1 MSKSWN
7 HWLVIVFA
15 GFLLVWGITGI
26 FIPFMAVGFVSVIA
40 GIFLLGSE
48 KGWWGGPSGKT
59 GMIPGLAALLV
70 LVAVVFLSR
79 GSYLLSATER
89 GQESTV
95 NSLILLRADVNKNDE
110 YGRTP
115 LYIAADRGNLTLVKR
130 LLDAGA
136 DPTIYADLSNEAS
149 PAQAAMSSVIRN
161 GSPYRSVGTLT
172 TSSSGSFGYTPPAEV
187 RGGIVRDR
195 LTYGNDRIEIAVLL
209 IAGGADIDIKSVNY
223 PTMLH
228 FAAIYGSSRSVK
240 ILLESGADPNVGNDN
255 GVTPLHIAAEIN
267 GREIVADLIN
277 AGADPNVG
285 NDNGVTP
292 LHIAAEINQWT
303 GNSSD
308 PICTPLQCRREIVA
322 LINEEPPTVADLNGD
337 TPLHTVLK
345 KLALYTERGDVD
357 SIPNVSSVVEELV
370 EAGADIKA
378 PNQVGDHSAGPVLS
392 GVRYMV

>member
-1 MSKSWN
+1 
-7 HWLVIVFA
+7 
-15 GFLLVWGITGI
+15 
-26 FIPFMAVGFVSVIA
+26 
-40 GIFLLGSE
+40 
-48 KGWWGGPSGKT
+48 
-59 GMIPGLAALLV
+59 MIPGLAALLV

-292 LHIAAEINQWT
+292 LHIAAEIN
-303 GNSSD
+303 G
-308 PICTPLQCRREIVA
+308 REIVA
-322 LINEEPPTVADLNGD
+322 DLINAGADPTVADLNGD

-378 PNQVGDHSAGPVLS
+378 PNQVGTTPQDLSYQACGTWCSRIGEYNRTCSAARGTVANCQVNLVC
-392 GVRYMV
+392 GERCHKYVRP

>member
-1 MSKSWN
+1 MKCQ
-7 HWLVIVFA
+7 HTLVIVFA

-277 AGADPNVG
+277 AGADP
-285 NDNGVTP
+285 
-292 LHIAAEINQWT
+292 
-303 GNSSD
+303 
-308 PICTPLQCRREIVA
+308 
-322 LINEEPPTVADLNGD
+322 TVADLNGD

-378 PNQVGDHSAGPVLS
+378 PNQVGTTPQDLSYQACGTWCSRIGEYNRTCSAARGTVANCQVNLVC
-392 GVRYMV
+392 GERCHKYVRP

>member
-1 MSKSWN
+1 MSKSWT

-15 GFLLVWGITGI
+15 GFLLVWGITGY

-59 GMIPGLAALLV
+59 GMISGLAALLV

-79 GSYLLSATER
+79 GSYLLSATEG

-95 NSLILLRADVNKNDE
+95 NFLILLRADVNKSDE

-195 LTYGNDRIEIAVLL
+195 LTDGNDRIEIAVLL

-255 GVTPLHIAAEIN
+255 GVTPLHIAAELN
-267 GREIVADLIN
+267 GRAIVAGLIN
-277 AGADPNVG
+277 AGADPN
-285 NDNGVTP
+285 
-292 LHIAAEINQWT
+292 
-303 GNSSD
+303 
-308 PICTPLQCRREIVA
+308 
-322 LINEEPPTVADLNGD
+322 VADLNGD

-345 KLALYTERGDVD
+345 KLTLYTERGDVD

-378 PNQVGDHSAGPVLS
+378 PNHVGTTPQDLSYQACGTWCSRIGEYHRTCSAARGTVANCQVNLVCGERCHKY
-392 GVRYMV
+392 VRP